1 MAWVGFGLAAVP
13 VLGFL
18 GEEVAGGF
26 AGVGGRSAV
35 VVGGFGVVVV
45 GGIGVVAGVAE
56 GAVVA
61 VVVAEEEEGRQ
72 SEVVD
77 EQTGWIAELG

>member
-1 MAWVGFGLAAVP
+1 MVWVGFGLAAVP

-61 VVVAEEEEGRQ
+61 VVVAEEEGRQ